1 MCILRGWWMLSCPYA
16 DSILWPAGFFCLE
29 KLVAHFDR
37 VLELLSPRIL
47 GDIPIQ
53 LFQNIVVPLK
63 LEVNVCE
70 HQAHGS
76 HFGCKL
82 EGALQRSFCAIELS
96 RLIQSNTEIEK
107 GRRRA

>member
-16 DSILWPAGFFCLE
+16 DSILWPAGFFCLQ
-29 KLVAHFDR
+29 KLVAHFDQ
-37 VLELLSPRIL
+37 VLELLSARIL
-47 GDIPIQ
+47 NDIRIQ
-53 LFQNIVVPLK
+53 LFQNTVVPLK

-82 EGALQRSFCAIELS
+82 EGALQRSFRATSRAALYKAIPRDRKS
-96 RLIQSNTEIEK
+96 VV
-107 GRRRA
+107 

>member
-1 MCILRGWWMLSCPYA
+1 MLSCPYT
-16 DSILWPAGFFCLE
+16 DSILWPVGFFCLQ
-29 KLVAHFDR
+29 KLIAHIDH
-37 VLELLSPRIL
+37 VLELFSARIL
-47 GDIPIQ
+47 SDIRVQ
-53 LFQNIVVPLK
+53 LFQNIVVPVK